1 MTSQLKRQPG
11 AHPPGSGLLLIY
23 AWTAWVLFN
32 LSALYFLGFIA
43 DLLVPKTVDSGP
55 VTIWPLA
62 LLINLELL
70 ALFGI
75 QHSVM
80 ARPWFKQ
87 WLARY
92 LHPAAERSTYVLASV
107 LVFILLFWLWRPM
120 PVTIWRFEAPLLQ
133 TLMWLLFAAGW
144 ALMAVSTTWIS
155 QADLLGLRQARYHYA
170 DREYRPVPFQVRAGY
185 RYCRHPMMLGVI
197 IGVWATPHLTVG
209 HALLAAGFTV
219 YILIGVYFE
228 EREAA
233 QALGDEYRAYRERV
247 PMLIP
252 WPGRS
257 VPVQGQRSSSRADAA
272 PGPR

>member
-1 MTSQLKRQPG
+1 MTSQAANPQSS
-11 AHPPGSGLLLIY
+11 HPPGSGLLLIY
-23 AWTAWVLFN
+23 AWSAWGLFN
-32 LSALYFLGFIA
+32 LSALYLLGFIA
-43 DLLVPKTVDSGP
+43 DVLVPRTINSGP

-92 LHPAAERSTYVLASV
+92 VHPAAERSTYVLASV
-107 LVFILLFWLWRPM
+107 MVFILLFWLWRPI
-120 PVTIWRFEAPLLQ
+120 PVTIWRFEHPLPQ
-133 TLMWLLFAAGW
+133 ILMWLLFAAGW
-144 ALMAVSTTWIS
+144 GLMAISTTWIS

-170 DREYRPVPFQVRAGY
+170 GREYRPVPFQVRAGY

-233 QALGDEYRAYRERV
+233 RDLGDEYQAYRARV

-257 VPVQGQRSSSRADAA
+257 VPPQV
-272 PGPR
+272 